1 MVIQYDMDLTE
12 KLRILGDAAK
22 FDVSCSSSGVD
33 RKNNGKG
40 IGNSKACGICH
51 SFAADGRCISLLKIL
66 FTNECIFNCR
76 YCINR
81 SDNDTVRTSFT
92 PEEVCTLTMQ
102 FYRRNY
108 IEGLFLSSGITHNPN
123 YTMSQ
128 LVETVYLL
136 REKYHF
142 GGYIHLKA
150 IPGAA
155 ADLIE
160 AAGMYADRMSVNL
173 ELPTADGLALLAPH
187 KSRKTILTPMR
198 QIQNGIYKSRELH
211 LIDNKTAS
219 LPGSTTDNTPDNSD
233 SNFYNN
239 HISTADRFHAP
250 GIISGSST
258 RNLSTVRPVNNSFV
272 PAGQS
277 TQMIIGATPESDY
290 HIVTMAEALYKQY
303 DLKRVYYS
311 AFVNVN
317 NDDTLPIQND
327 SSDVP
332 LLREHRLYQ
341 ADWLMRFYG
350 FKSAELLSPEKPNFN
365 IFIDPKCDWALG
377 HLEDFPVEINK
388 ADYNTLLRVPG
399 IGVKSA
405 GRIVRARKSGSL
417 DFNSLKTIGVVLKRA
432 VFFITCNGKMMYDFL
447 KVDEDYITRSLVTN
461 EGDVMRGF
469 GADITYK
476 QLTLFDDFQLG

>member
-198 QIQNGIYKSRELH
+198 QIQNGIYKSRELP

-250 GIISGSST
+250 GIISGSNT
-258 RNLSTVRPVNNSFV
+258 RNLSTVRTVNNSFV

-277 TQMIIGATPESDY
+277 TQMIVGAT
-290 HIVTMAEALYKQY
+290 AETDKDILYLSSALYKGPTMR
-303 DLKRVYYS
+303 RVYYS
-311 AFVNVN
+311 GYISVNTY
-317 NDDTLPIQND
+317 DKRLPALKQP
-327 SSDVP
+327 P
-332 LLREHRLYQ
+332 LVRENRLYQ
-341 ADWLMRFYG
+341 ADWLMRFYQ
-350 FKSAELLSPEKPNFN
+350 FKVEEIVDDAYPDLDLEV
-365 IFIDPKCDWALG
+365 DPKLSWALR
-377 HLEDFPVEINK
+377 HPEQFPIDVNK
-388 ADYNTLLRVPG
+388 ADYEMLLRVPG

-405 GRIVRARKSGSL
+405 KLIVASRRFSRLG
-417 DFNSLKTIGVVLKRA
+417 FYELKKIGVVMKKA
-432 VFFITCNGKMMYDFL
+432 QYFITCRELPLQMQTVNELSPQRVRSLLLPKPKK
-447 KVDEDYITRSLVTN
+447 KVDDRQLIL
-461 EGDVMRGF
+461 DF
-469 GADITYK
+469 GE
-476 QLTLFDDFQLG
+476 